1 MKEAPPGASRVKV
14 MDGSEL
20 PADVQSRHDI
30 LKVEGKQSQQD
41 HSELPETIEDVEPQ
55 LDFQIF

>member
-1 MKEAPPGASRVKV
+1 

-20 PADVQSRHDI
+20 PADFQSRHDI
-30 LKVEGKQSQQD
+30 LKVEGKQKQQD

-55 LDFQIF
+55 AWFSDI